1 METTNASLILPESLE
16 KIVQEAEKDCLRE
29 EKGEEETTAGAKG
42 SGKDN
47 DISNVTTTFKNTGL
61 KEEKKKKKTKKK
73 KKQVEHDDDRK
84 PAATAGTGK
93 AAGKNTAPTASS
105 SSSSSASTAP
115 TTEVTAATTSPTR
128 YDDPITC
135 TVRKAVAV
143 AAARSSSSSTTA
155 TTPYVHRHRPV
166 PNTVGREALG
176 RIRGNTEGV
185 KAAAA
190 AVRACKNEV
199 TLEVIEDGFVI
210 KDNKSGDIVQVIKN
224 KNNKKNRITMNEDGT
239 ITISDNDQDV
249 DLLQKDVIEKMYH
262 QSGVYECWNKGCTNK
277 ETKQNPFKE
286 CERCNNARYCC
297 RKCQV
302 EDWHA
307 YHKNRCTPITSKD
320 NLKNLKIDG
329 TPTQRIHSFSDKY
342 NILLAKI
349 TIDTLIDGFDLP
361 HDYHQ
366 FLTHACVIWLEDYV
380 PPSTASNNKKKQKGH
395 GKHKKNPKLHIVNVV
410 ATRWEDLP
418 PRFHPSI
425 NRVKKIEPP
434 SATKEKPVAYQ
445 ILAYRKGNI
454 CDTNVRSL
462 VHDSFVEELAPF
474 KIQYPVKDD
483 QRGLLLSRVDTF
495 VKTINAMA
503 LGDAKDLKKAAKP
516 KKK

>member
-16 KIVQEAEKDCLRE
+16 KIVQEAEKDCL
-29 EKGEEETTAGAKG
+29 GEEETTAGAKG

-105 SSSSSASTAP
+105 SSSSFASTAP

-297 RKCQV
+297 RKCQ
-302 EDWHA
+302 
-307 YHKNRCTPITSKD
+307 
-320 NLKNLKIDG
+320 G
-329 TPTQRIHSFSDKY
+329 
-342 NILLAKI
+342 
-349 TIDTLIDGFDLP
+349 
-361 HDYHQ
+361 
-366 FLTHACVIWLEDYV
+366 
-380 PPSTASNNKKKQKGH
+380 
-395 GKHKKNPKLHIVNVV
+395 
-410 ATRWEDLP
+410 
-418 PRFHPSI
+418 
-425 NRVKKIEPP
+425 
-434 SATKEKPVAYQ
+434 
-445 ILAYRKGNI
+445 
-454 CDTNVRSL
+454 
-462 VHDSFVEELAPF
+462 
-474 KIQYPVKDD
+474 
-483 QRGLLLSRVDTF
+483 
-495 VKTINAMA
+495 M
-503 LGDAKDLKKAAKP
+503 
-516 KKK
+516 